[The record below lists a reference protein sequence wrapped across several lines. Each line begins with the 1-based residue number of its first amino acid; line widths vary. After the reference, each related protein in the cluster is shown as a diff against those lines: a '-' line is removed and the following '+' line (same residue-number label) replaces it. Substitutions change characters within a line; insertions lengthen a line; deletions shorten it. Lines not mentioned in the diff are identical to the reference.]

1 MKKFWN
7 KAITNV
13 KEQYQKDF
21 VESQYCSRCAMP
33 FKGENKARMCS
44 SCLEREEEYV
54 FSRLLCPP
62 FECAPTKSPS
72 RSRPLAKDNKIVEQA
87 SRALDE
93 EDGTKGEGATASD
106 GEADDQL
113 GPLVSNAKT

>member
-1 MKKFWN
+1 MKNFW
-7 KAITNV
+7 KRAIAEV

-44 SCLEREEEYV
+44 SCLEGEEGYV

-72 RSRPLAKDNKIVEQA
+72 RFKPLTQRERKEEQGSTVSDKETEPVPA
-87 SRALDE
+87 VSE
-93 EDGTKGEGATASD
+93 EETDS
-106 GEADDQL
+106 QN
-113 GPLVSNAKT
+113 GPPVSNAKT